1 MAGMVTGMAGT
12 ATYLLFYGT
21 RQWLRRNSAMYL
33 FCCFAHGTKATGGE
47 TYISPLLTKS
57 QNKYKYRR
65 SSQGNST
72 AAATYVLFTVH
83 GNHTVA
89 HVQYVKNVTFV
100 TGTSQAVS

>member
-1 MAGMVTGMAGT
+1 MAGMATGMAGM

-21 RQWLRRNSAMYL
+21 RQRLRRNSAMYL
-33 FCCFAHGTKATGGE
+33 FCCFAHGTKATGGA

-65 SSQGNST
+65 SSRGNST
-72 AAATYVLFTVH
+72 ATATYVLFTVH
-83 GNHTVA
+83 SNHTVA